1 MRRSEIDTLRG
12 LACVL
17 LVAFHVVGHSPATG
31 LRLPLD
37 HWASLTNEWLSIL
50 RMPLFSFLSGYVY
63 ALRPVDR
70 LHGDFVRGK
79 VRRLLVPMLLVGT
92 TFAVLQA
99 LAPGSTERVT
109 NWSLLHVVPVAH
121 YWFLESLFVI
131 FMTVGLLEWAGML
144 RTPARFAGV
153 AACAAALHMTAPV
166 PVYFGLEGA
175 TYLFPFFLLG
185 IAALRFRHALERPTA
200 LHAAAVTLGVIALT
214 WRSTVPISLADPLAP
229 LVLLSSLCLCVL
241 LFRWR
246 PSVRWLAWVGSFSF
260 GIYLFH
266 SFFAAAARLLLGRL
280 GANSL
285 MLLFVA
291 GLVAGIG
298 GAILLTAV
306 LRRVPAGH
314 WVIGERSVR
323 RRIRP
328 PPSPARAEGAIVPG
342 GTVSS

>member
-12 LACVL
+12 LACLL

-70 LHGDFVRGK
+70 LHAGFVRGK
-79 VRRLLVPMLLVGT
+79 VRRLLIPMLLVGT
-92 TFAVLQA
+92 AFAVLQA
-99 LAPGSTERVT
+99 FAPGSTERVT
-109 NWSLLHVVPVAH
+109 NWPLLHVVPVAH

-131 FMTVGLLEWAGML
+131 FMVTALLEQAGML
-144 RTPARFAGV
+144 RTPMRFAAV
-153 AACAAALHMTAPV
+153 AACAVALHVTAPV

-185 IAALRFRHALERPTA
+185 IATLRFRRFLERPA
-200 LHAAAVTLGVIALT
+200 VLYAAVTALAAIALA
-214 WRSTVPISLADPLAP
+214 WRSTVPISLEQPLA
-229 LVLLSSLCLCVL
+229 LRVLLSSICLCIL

-246 PSVRWLAWVGSFSF
+246 PAVRWLAWVGSFSF

-266 SFFAAAARLLLGRL
+266 SFFAAAARLVLGRL

-298 GAILLTAV
+298 GAILLTAA

-314 WVIGERSVR
+314 WVIGER
-323 RRIRP
+323 RISL
-328 PPSPARAEGAIVPG
+328 PPSPARAEGTIVAG